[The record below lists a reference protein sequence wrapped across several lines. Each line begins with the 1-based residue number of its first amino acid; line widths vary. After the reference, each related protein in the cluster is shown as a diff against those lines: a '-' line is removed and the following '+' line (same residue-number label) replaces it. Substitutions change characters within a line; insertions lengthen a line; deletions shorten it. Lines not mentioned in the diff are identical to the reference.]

1 LAAKVLVW
9 VFALAIASTVD
20 PESDEP
26 EVVSAKLDV
35 SWLMRAIITG
45 SIMLCAEPIPMSSL
59 ELLDEDES
67 LPNILDVLEEELNIP
82 NIINDMS
89 LLAGKFLRLG
99 LLSKAVMIVSDMS
112 LLDPDVPIR
121 FPIPPRGSEEESPEP
136 NKELELSEL
145 SPLSL
150 KSGQLVEDIMELI
163 IKDFRTSLNPD
174 VV

>member
-1 LAAKVLVW
+1 VL
-9 VFALAIASTVD
+9 ALAIAFTVD
-20 PESDEP
+20 PESDEL

-45 SIMLCAEPIPMSSL
+45 CIISWAEPIPMSSL
-59 ELLDEDES
+59 ELLDEEES

-82 NIINDMS
+82 NIINGIS

-99 LLSKAVMIVSDMS
+99 LLSNAVMIVSDM
-112 LLDPDVPIR
+112 LLPDPDVPIR
-121 FPIPPRGSEEESPEP
+121 FPIPPRGSEEESLDP
-136 NKELELSEL
+136 NKELELSES

-150 KSGQLVEDIMELI
+150 KSGKLVEDAMELNI
-163 IKDFRTSLNPD
+163 MDFKRSLNPD